1 MLQCFASTTCYTH
14 CLCKIHFVICYAI
27 WVENAG
33 LLWSGGTSQLMD
45 VNQESN
51 LWHGIRGKRTTTNN
65 SSPINFECIKA
76 LLPKGWDKIPSRNP
90 WLMISYTKCLTYLFE
105 KRCNG
110 DNFLINPWLQSVLAI
125 LLGRGCFQGLQFLQ
139 GVFEAA
145 HLLPHGG
152 QKAVKRPTLGVQA
165 AQGLL
170 KLTAARWHFLLNLH
184 SKEKIHI
191 SYYIHRRN
199 YISYY
204 NFPRIC
210 AKTIFQ

>member
-1 MLQCFASTTCYTH
+1 MPGFFGPEVHHNWWMS
-14 CLCKIHFVICYAI
+14 IR
-27 WVENAG
+27 
-33 LLWSGGTSQLMD
+33 SQTYDM
-45 VNQESN
+45 
-51 LWHGIRGKRTTTNN
+51 GIRGKRTTTNN

-110 DNFLINPWLQSVLAI
+110 DNFLINLWLRSVLAV
-125 LLGRGCFQGLQFLQ
+125 LLWWGCFQGLQFLQ

-152 QKAVKRPTLGVQA
+152 HEAVKRPTLGVQA

-184 SKEKIHI
+184 SEKIKTRS
-191 SYYIHRRN
+191 SY
-199 YISYY
+199 
-204 NFPRIC
+204 FFLGIC
-210 AKTIFQ
+210 SRQDFYKRMY